1 MARYRP
7 PPPPPNPLRLGGVL
21 TYSVRIDGHL
31 GTAMLEWWEALIVG
45 IVVLPITALFW
56 YSCFKYFPSQFH
68 YMSRRFA
75 YYVFGDENVDMIAA
89 VRGYIAE
96 LLNLLWFYIR
106 GAPAKAAVGH
116 EL

>member
-1 MARYRP
+1 MATSARRCLSGGRP
-7 PPPPPNPLRLGGVL
+7 SLSVSRSALASHALRLAD
-21 TYSVRIDGHL
+21 I
-31 GTAMLEWWEALIVG
+31 AG

-89 VRGYIAE
+89 VRGYVAE
-96 LLNLLWFYIR
+96 LLNMLWFHIR

>member
-1 MARYRP
+1 MHTHE
-7 PPPPPNPLRLGGVL
+7 LEGVV
-21 TYSVRIDGHL
+21 SGADKP
-31 GTAMLEWWEALIVG
+31 G

-56 YSCFKYFPSQFH
+56 YSCVKYFPSQFH

-75 YYVFGDENVDMIAA
+75 YYVFGDENVDILAA

-96 LLNLLWFYIR
+96 WLNLLWFYIR